1 MAIPGRVR
9 INGVT
14 QERATDTF
22 VNPVNGQVETL
33 HDRPPLV
40 LRATVDPLGVNPG
53 DVIVVVN
60 HLRSFIDIEL
70 VSGEGVRVCA
80 SPDGLGSPNHAMVTV
95 SVPYSAS
102 DASGPPACSISVRS
116 NEPTDGQG
124 DGQTA
129 TDWQV
134 LDGHTVLLRSE
145 RSGKGTGRIYTLT
158 VSCTDASG
166 NTASATATVTVSK

>member
-1 MAIPGRVR
+1 
-9 INGVT
+9 
-14 QERATDTF
+14 
-22 VNPVNGQVETL
+22 
-33 HDRPPLV
+33 
-40 LRATVDPLGVNPG
+40 
-53 DVIVVVN
+53 
-60 HLRSFIDIEL
+60 
-70 VSGEGVRVCA
+70 
-80 SPDGLGSPNHAMVTV
+80 MVTV

-124 DGQTA
+124 DGHTA

-145 RSGKGTGRIYTLT
+145 RSGNGTGRIYTLT